1 MANNVSTASVVPKA
15 RPGHEWGQADA
26 RSDRKGRECSGT
38 RTGPRRGGLTP
49 DDAEGTVGG
58 VHIRRRLLAEGP
70 PAGGH
75 RPPAPTPT
83 PAPAGLV
90 DRGAADRRRSR
101 AALHH
106 HRDDRRGTALREDR
120 RPQLTQLIEDR
131 REQVATSELRAA
143 RLRGEV
149 EDETAALAD
158 SDGPIRDQRNRAA
171 ASRQAAGFTALR
183 GTGVVVELDDAPRR
197 PEQGLPEG
205 ASNDDLVVHQ
215 QDVQAV
221 VNALWAGGAEAM
233 SIMNVRVLATSAV
246 RCVGNTLLLHGRVYS
261 PPFKIVAIGDPAALQ
276 QALAASE
283 GVRVFKGV
291 VNDFH
296 LGYRE
301 TVSTVTV
308 PAFEDSTALRAAKV
322 PR

>member
-1 MANNVSTASVVPKA
+1 MEYTSGAASWQKVLRRAVVA
-15 RPGHEWGQADA
+15 LV
-26 RSDRKGRECSGT
+26 
-38 RTGPRRGGLTP
+38 PRRRRQ
-49 DDAEGTVGG
+49 
-58 VHIRRRLLAEGP
+58 RRRGWSIGVPLIA
-70 PAGGH
+70 A
-75 RPPAPTPT
+75 A
-83 PAPAGLV
+83 AGLLFTTTATTA
-90 DRGAADRRRSR
+90 G
-101 AALHH
+101 
-106 HRDDRRGTALREDR
+106 GTALREDR

-131 REQVATSELRAA
+131 RQQVAAGEQRAA
-143 RLRGEV
+143 RLRAEV
-149 EDETAALAD
+149 EDSTADLAG
-158 SDGPIRDQRNRAA
+158 SDWPIREQRNRAA
-171 ASRQAAGFTALR
+171 ASRQAAGFTALT
-183 GTGVVVELDDAPRR
+183 GTGVTVELNDATQS
-197 PEQGLPEG
+197 PEQGLPKG

-233 SIMNVRVLATSAV
+233 SIMNVRVLTTSAV

-276 QALAASE
+276 QSLAASE

-291 VNDFH
+291 ANDFH

-308 PAFEDSTALRAAKV
+308 PAFEDSTALRAATV